1 VSSTAKFTPPFGD
14 EPARGETM
22 KSMHR
27 IAAVSVIAMATFL
40 APAGT
45 ALAQE
50 ADQPDENA
58 GEIIVTATKR
68 AESVNSVPM
77 SITAASGDDLAAA
90 GIRSA
95 DDLGKIVPGFTFT
108 QSAYS
113 TPVYSLRGV
122 GFYNYD
128 IASTPTVTVYQDE
141 APLPFSAMSR
151 GASFD
156 LERVEVLKGP
166 QGLLFGSNSTGGA
179 VNYIA
184 ARPTKSFKAGLDAGY
199 GRFNAWEL
207 GGFVSGPLGDN
218 VGVRLAARHEG
229 SGDWQRS
236 TTRNDEL
243 GGRNFTQFRGQIE
256 FKGGERFTAK
266 LGLNAFWDKSE
277 VQAAQLIQVSP
288 LVPPAVDP
296 LLLTFPLANGAR
308 EADWTAALQPKRDD
322 RQFQGTARFDYEIGD
337 AVTLTSLTS
346 YADYKQNDRVDPDAT
361 SLQIVDTID
370 RGSIKALFQEIR
382 LSGEFGEGSRWIVGA
397 NYENN
402 KVQETQTLTSTSGSG
417 FRAFNLF
424 FGAPIPDAI
433 DISSTQEFRNLSAFA
448 NVDFA
453 FSDQFKAHA
462 GIRYTDTRDR
472 FSGCTGNSANGALA
486 LILGIPG
493 NPECTQFNATGAGD
507 PTRATLKENNLSWR
521 VGLDFT
527 PNADT
532 LLYVNVSRGYKVGAF
547 PLIPAVFAF
556 QYDPATQEKLTA
568 YEAGFKV
575 SPSRGVQ
582 LNGAVF
588 HYDYIDKQVLGSD
601 NVPPFGTLNRLVNIP
616 KSKITGAEVQLIL
629 RPIEGLTL
637 NGGLTYV
644 HSRIGDFTNIDPF
657 GVTRNFQGEAFPNTP
672 KFQASLAVDYEFPVS
687 DSLKGSFGTNITGR
701 SKTNGGLGENAI
713 LQIDGYTLVDLRAGI
728 ASSDDRW
735 RLSVWGRNI
744 TNKYYWSNAYR
755 IADVSARFAGKPATY
770 GATVSF
776 RY

>member
-1 VSSTAKFTPPFGD
+1 
-14 EPARGETM
+14 M
-22 KSMHR
+22 KPMRHF
-27 IAAVSVIAMATFL
+27 AAVSAFAIAAAL
-40 APAGT
+40 VPVST
-45 ALAQE
+45 AQAQE
-50 ADQPDENA
+50 SDDAADS

-68 AESVNSVPM
+68 GESVNDVPM
-77 SITAASGDDLAAA
+77 SITAASGDDLAAS

-184 ARPTKSFKAGLDAGY
+184 ARPTDSFKAGLDAGY

-207 GGFVSGPLGDN
+207 GGFVSGPLSENAGA
-218 VGVRLAARHEG
+218 RLAVRHEG
-229 SGDWQRS
+229 SGDWQHS
-236 TTRNDEL
+236 TTRNEGL
-243 GGRNFTQFRGQIE
+243 GKRNFTQVRGQID
-256 FKGGERFTAK
+256 FKGGERLTAK
-266 LGLNAFWDKSE
+266 IGISAFWDKSD
-277 VQAAQLIQVSP
+277 VQAAQINP

-296 LLLTFPLANGAR
+296 ALLAFPLASGAR
-308 EADWTAALQPKRDD
+308 AADWTAALQPKRDD
-322 RQFQGTARFDYEIGD
+322 SQWQATARFDYEIGD

-382 LSGEFGEGSRWIVGA
+382 LSGEFGEGSRWIIGG

-402 KVQETQTLTSTSGSG
+402 KVSETQTLTSTSGSG

-433 DISSTQEFRNLSAFA
+433 DISSTQKFRNLAAFA

-453 FSDQFKAHA
+453 FSDQLKAHA
-462 GIRYTDTRDR
+462 GLRYTDTQDR
-472 FSGCTGNSANGALA
+472 FVGCTGNSANGALA
-486 LILGIPG
+486 LILMIPG
-493 NPECTQFNATGAGD
+493 NPACTQFNATGAGA
-507 PTRATLKENNLSWR
+507 PTQSTLKEDNLSWR
-521 VGLDFT
+521 AGLDFT
-527 PNADT
+527 PNKDT
-532 LLYVNVSRGYKVGAF
+532 LVYLNVSRGFKVGAF

-568 YEAGFKV
+568 YEIGFKL
-575 SPSRGVQ
+575 SASRAVQ

-588 HYDYIDKQVLGSD
+588 YYDYADKQVLGSD

-616 KSKITGAEVQLIL
+616 KSKVKGAELQLIV
-629 RPIEGLTL
+629 RPVEGLTL

-644 HSRIGDFTNIDPF
+644 HTRIGNFTNIDPF
-657 GVTRNFQGEAFPNTP
+657 GVSRNFSGEAYPNTP
-672 KFQASLAVDYEFPVS
+672 KWQGSIAADYEFPVS
-687 DSLKGSFGTNITGR
+687 GNLNGFLGANATMR
-701 SKTNGGLGENAI
+701 SKTNGGLGEYAI
-713 LQIDGYTLVDLRAGI
+713 LTIDGYTLVDLRAGV
-728 ASSDDRW
+728 SSADDRW
-735 RLSVWGRNI
+735 KLSIWGRNL
-744 TNKYYWSNAYR
+744 TGKYYWTNAYR

-770 GATVSF
+770 GATLSF

>member
-1 VSSTAKFTPPFGD
+1 
-14 EPARGETM
+14 M
-22 KSMHR
+22 KSVRHL
-27 IAAVSVIAMATFL
+27 AAVSAIAITAFL
-40 APAGT
+40 APIGA
-45 ALAQE
+45 AHAQE
-50 ADQPDENA
+50 ADETADS

-68 AESVNSVPM
+68 AESVNDVPM
-77 SITAASGDDLAAA
+77 SITAASGEDLAAA
-90 GIRSA
+90 GVRSA

-179 VNYIA
+179 INFIA
-184 ARPTKSFKAGLDAGY
+184 ARPTDSFKAGFDAGY

-218 VGVRLAARHEG
+218 VGARLAVRHEG

-236 TTRNDEL
+236 TTRNDTL
-243 GGRNFTQFRGQIE
+243 GARNFTQLRGQLE

-266 LGLNAFWDKSE
+266 IGVNAFWDKSD

-296 LLLTFPLANGAR
+296 LLLTFPLADEAR

-322 RQFQGTARFDYEIGD
+322 RHWQLTGRFDYEIGD

-346 YADYKQNDRVDPDAT
+346 YSDYKQNDAVDPDGT
-361 SLQIVDTID
+361 GLQIVDTID
-370 RGSIKALFQEIR
+370 RGSIKAFFQEVR
-382 LSGEFGEGSRWIVGA
+382 LSGEFGDGSRWIIGG
-397 NYENN
+397 NYEDN

-433 DISSTQEFRNLSAFA
+433 DISSTQNFRNLAAFA

-453 FSDQFKAHA
+453 VSDQFKVHA
-462 GIRYTDTRDR
+462 GLRYTDSQVA
-472 FSGCTGNSANGALA
+472 FSGCTGNSRNGALA

-493 NPECTQFNATGAGD
+493 NPQCTQFNGPVAGA
-507 PTRATLKENNLSWR
+507 PTVSTLKEDNLSWR
-521 VGLDFT
+521 VGFDFT
-527 PNADT
+527 PNSDT
-532 LLYVNVSRGYKVGAF
+532 LLYVNVSRGFKIGAF

-568 YEAGFKV
+568 YEAGFKL
-575 SPSRGVQ
+575 SAGRGVQ
-582 LNGAVF
+582 INGAVF
-588 HYDYIDKQVLGSD
+588 HYDYVDKQVLGSD

-616 KSKITGAEVQLIL
+616 KSKVTGAELQLIV
-629 RPIEGLTL
+629 RPIEGLTI

-644 HSRIGDFTNIDPF
+644 HSKIDNFTNIDPF
-657 GVTRNFQGEAFPNTP
+657 GVSRNFAGEAFPNTP
-672 KFQASLAVDYEFPVS
+672 KWQGSLAVDYEFPLS
-687 DSLKGSFGTNITGR
+687 DSLNGFLGTNVTMR
-701 SKTNGGLGENAI
+701 SESNGGLGEYAI
-713 LQIDGYTLVDLRAGI
+713 LGIDGYTLVDLRAGL
-728 ASSDDRW
+728 ASADERW
-735 RLSVWGRNI
+735 KLSIWGRNLFD
-744 TNKYYWSNAYR
+744 KYYWTNAYR
-755 IADVSARFAGKPATY
+755 IADVSARFAGKPTTY

>member
-1 VSSTAKFTPPFGD
+1 MKNMRHFAVVSALSIVTSLGFAG
-14 EPARGETM
+14 
-22 KSMHR
+22 
-27 IAAVSVIAMATFL
+27 IAQ
-40 APAGT
+40 
-45 ALAQE
+45 AQE
-50 ADQPDENA
+50 AAEASDTD
-58 GEIIVTATKR
+58 EIIVTATKR
-68 AESVNSVPM
+68 GESVNDVPM

-90 GIRSA
+90 GITSA

-184 ARPTKSFKAGLDAGY
+184 ARPTGNFEGGVDASY

-218 VGVRLAARHEG
+218 VGIRLAARHEG

-236 TTRNDEL
+236 TTRNDRL
-243 GGRNFTQFRGQIE
+243 GKRNFTQMRLLFDIQA
-256 FKGGERFTAK
+256 GERLTAK
-266 LGLNAFWDKSE
+266 LGVTAFWDKSD
-277 VQAAQLIQVSP
+277 VQAAQLIQVNP
-288 LVPPAVDP
+288 LVPPALDP
-296 LLLTFPLANGAR
+296 LLPTLPLASGAR
-308 EADWTAALQPKRDD
+308 NADWTASLDPKRDD
-322 RQFQGTARFDYEIGD
+322 KMAQAYARFDYEVSD
-337 AVTLTSLTS
+337 SVTLTSLTS
-346 YADYKQNDRVDPDAT
+346 YSDYQQNDRVDPDAT
-361 SLQIVDTID
+361 ILQIADTID
-370 RGSIKALFQEIR
+370 RGTIKALFQEVR
-382 LSGEFGEGSRWIVGA
+382 LAGEFGNGSRWIIGA

-402 KVQETQTLTSTSGSG
+402 KVSETQTLTSTSGSG

-433 DISSTQEFRNLSAFA
+433 DISSTQKFRNLAAFA

-453 FSDQFKAHA
+453 FSDQLKAHA
-462 GIRYTDTRDR
+462 GVRYTDSRDR
-472 FSGCTGNSANGALA
+472 FVGCTGNSANGALA

-493 NPECTQFNATGAGD
+493 NPQCTQFNTTGPGA
-507 PTRATLKENNLSWR
+507 PTFNTLKEDNLSWR

-527 PNADT
+527 PNSDT
-532 LLYVNVSRGYKVGAF
+532 LVYANVSRGFKIGAF
-547 PLIPAVFAF
+547 PLIPAALAF

-568 YEAGFKV
+568 YEAGFKL
-575 SPSRGVQ
+575 SASRAVQ
-582 LNGAVF
+582 VNGAVF
-588 HYDYIDKQVLGSD
+588 YYDYSDKQVLGSD

-616 KSKITGAEVQLIL
+616 KSKVKGAELQLIV
-629 RPIEGLTL
+629 RPVEGLTL

-644 HSRIGDFTNIDPF
+644 HTRIGNFTNIDPL
-657 GVTRNFQGEAFPNTP
+657 GVSRNFQGEAYPNTP
-672 KFQASLAVDYEFPVS
+672 KWQGSLAADYEFPLSGNLNGFV
-687 DSLKGSFGTNITGR
+687 GANATMR

-713 LQIDGYTLVDLRAGI
+713 LKIDGYTLVDLRAGV
-728 ASSDDRW
+728 ASSDDSW
-735 RLSVWGRNI
+735 RFSIWGRNV
-744 TNKYYWSNAYR
+744 TDKYYWTNAYR

-770 GATVSF
+770 GATLSF

>member
-1 VSSTAKFTPPFGD
+1 MNI
-14 EPARGETM
+14 ARNA
-22 KSMHR
+22 
-27 IAAVSVIAMATFL
+27 AAVSVLAISMFL
-40 APAGT
+40 ASTGAV
-45 ALAQE
+45 AQE
-50 ADQPDENA
+50 ANPVDSDSSP
-58 GEIIVTATKR
+58 EIVVTATKR
-68 AESVNSVPM
+68 AESVNTVPM
-77 SITAASGDDLAAA
+77 SISAVSGDDLAAA
-90 GIRSA
+90 GVRSA
-95 DDLGKIVPGFTFT
+95 DDLAKIVPGFTFT

-184 ARPTKSFKAGLDAGY
+184 ARPTKTFKAGFDAGY
-199 GRFNAWEL
+199 GRFNSWEL
-207 GGFVSGPLGDN
+207 GGFLSGPLGEN
-218 VGVRLAARHEG
+218 AGLRLAVRHEG
-229 SGDWQRS
+229 SGDWQHS
-236 TTRNDEL
+236 TTRNETL
-243 GGRNFTQFRGQIE
+243 GARDFTQLRGLLE
-256 FKGGERFTAK
+256 FKGGDRFTAK
-266 LGLNAFWDKSE
+266 FGVNAFWDKSD

-288 LVPPAVDP
+288 LVPPAVEP
-296 LLLTFPLANGAR
+296 LLFTYPVAGKAR

-322 RQFQGTARFDYEIGD
+322 RQWQLTGRLDYEVGD

-361 SLQIVDTID
+361 PLQIVDTID
-370 RGSIKALFQEIR
+370 RGAIKAFYQEIR
-382 LSGEFGEGSRWIVGA
+382 LSGEFGEGSRWIIGG

-433 DISSTQEFRNLSAFA
+433 DISSSQKFRNLAAFA

-453 FSDQFKAHA
+453 FSDQLKAHA
-462 GIRYTDTRDR
+462 GMRYTDSRVD

-493 NPECTQFNATGAGD
+493 NPQCTQFNATGAGS
-507 PTRATLKENNLSWR
+507 PTVNTLKEDNLSWR
-521 VGLDFT
+521 VGLDYT
-527 PNADT
+527 PSKGT
-532 LLYVNVSRGYKVGAF
+532 LVYVNVSRGYKIGAF
-547 PLIPAVFAF
+547 PLIPAALAF

-575 SPSRGVQ
+575 SASRGVQ
-582 LNGAVF
+582 INGAVF
-588 HYDYIDKQVLGSD
+588 HYDYADKQVLGSD

-616 KSKITGAEVQLIL
+616 KSKITGAELQLIL
-629 RPIEGLTL
+629 RPVAGLTL

-644 HSRIGDFTNIDPF
+644 HSRIDNFTNIDPF
-657 GVTRNFQGEAFPNTP
+657 GVTRNFVGEAFPNTP
-672 KFQASLAVDYEFPVS
+672 KWQGSLAVDYEFPLSKSVN
-687 DSLKGSFGTNITGR
+687 GFFGTNVTTR

-713 LQIDGYTLVDLRAGI
+713 LNIDAYTLVDLRAGLT
-728 ASSDDRW
+728 SPDDRW
-735 RLSVWGRNI
+735 KLSVWGRNVF
-744 TNKYYWSNAYR
+744 NQYYWTNAYR
-755 IADVSARFAGKPATY
+755 IADVAARFAGKPATY
-770 GATVSF
+770 GVTLSF

>member
-1 VSSTAKFTPPFGD
+1 
-14 EPARGETM
+14 M
-22 KSMHR
+22 KSMR
-27 IAAVSVIAMATFL
+27 RFTAVSTTALAAFL
-40 APAGT
+40 ASATT
-45 ALAQE
+45 ALAQDAAE
-50 ADQPDENA
+50 TEDSA
-58 GEIIVTATKR
+58 EIIVTATKR
-68 AESVNSVPM
+68 AESVNDVAM

-141 APLPFSAMSR
+141 APLPFSAMTRS
-151 GASFD
+151 ASFD

-184 ARPTKSFKAGLDAGY
+184 ARPTDTFKAGFDAGY

-236 TTRNDEL
+236 TTRNDKL
-243 GGRNFTQFRGQIE
+243 GGRNLTQLRGQIV
-256 FKGGERFTAK
+256 FKGGDRFTAK
-266 LGLNAFWDKSE
+266 FGLNAFWDKSD
-277 VQAAQLIQVSP
+277 VQAAQLIQVNP
-288 LVPPAVDP
+288 LVPPAIDP
-296 LLLTFPLANGAR
+296 VLPTFPLASGAR
-308 EADWTAALQPKRDD
+308 AADWTPALRPKRDD
-322 RQFQGTARFDYEIGD
+322 RQWQGTARLDYEIGD
-337 AVTLTSLTS
+337 TVTLTSLTS
-346 YADYKQNDRVDPDAT
+346 YGDYKQNDRVDPDAT

-370 RGSIKALFQEIR
+370 RGSIKAFFQELR
-382 LSGEFGEGSRWIVGA
+382 LAGEFGEGSRWILGA

-402 KVQETQTLTSTSGSG
+402 KVRETQTLTSTSGSG

-433 DISSTQEFRNLSAFA
+433 DISSTQKFRNLSAFA

-462 GIRYTDTRDR
+462 GLRYTDTRDR

-493 NPECTQFNATGAGD
+493 NPTCTQFNATGAGA
-507 PTRATLKENNLSWR
+507 PTQSTLKEDNLSWR

-527 PNADT
+527 PNKDT
-532 LLYVNVSRGYKVGAF
+532 LVYANVSRGYKIGAF

-556 QYDPATQEKLTA
+556 QYEPATQEKLTA

-575 SPSRGVQ
+575 SAGRAVQ

-588 HYDYIDKQVLGSD
+588 YYDYVDKQVLGSD

-616 KSKITGAEVQLIL
+616 KSKVKGAEFQVIL
-629 RPIEGLTL
+629 RPTSGLTI

-644 HSRIGDFTNIDPF
+644 HSRIGNFTNIDPF
-657 GVTRNFQGEAFPNTP
+657 GVSRNFQGDAFPNTP
-672 KFQASLAVDYEFPVS
+672 KWQGSLAVDYEFPLSGDLNGFV
-687 DSLKGSFGTNITGR
+687 GVNATMR
-701 SKTNGGLGENAI
+701 SKTNGGLGEYAI
-713 LQIDGYTLVDLRAGI
+713 LKIDGYTLLDLRAGV
-728 ASSDDRW
+728 ASADERW
-735 RLSVWGRNI
+735 RLSVWGRNL
-744 TNKYYWSNAYR
+744 TDKYYWSNAYR
-755 IADVSARFAGKPATY
+755 IADISARFAGMPATF

>member
-1 VSSTAKFTPPFGD
+1 
-14 EPARGETM
+14 M
-22 KSMHR
+22 KSIR
-27 IAAVSVIAMATFL
+27 RFATVSVIAVTGYLATV
-40 APAGT
+40 GT
-45 ALAQE
+45 TLAQE
-50 ADQPDENA
+50 AEEQFDS
-58 GEIIVTATKR
+58 GEIVVTATKR
-68 AESVNSVPM
+68 AESANDVPM
-77 SITAASGDDLAAA
+77 SIAAASGDDLAAA
-90 GIRSA
+90 GVRSA

-184 ARPTKSFKAGLDAGY
+184 ARPTARFKAGLDAGY
-199 GRFNAWEL
+199 GRFNAYEL
-207 GGFVSGPLGDN
+207 GGFVSSPLGDSA
-218 VGVRLAARHEG
+218 GVRLAARHEG

-236 TTRNDEL
+236 TTRNDKL
-243 GGRNFTQFRGQIE
+243 GGRNFTQARLQFDLAPS
-256 FKGGERFTAK
+256 ERLAAK
-266 LGLNAFWDKSE
+266 FGLNYFRDKSD

-288 LVPPAVDP
+288 LIPPAADP
-296 LLLTFPLANGAR
+296 QLFTFPLANDTR
-308 EADWTAALQPKRDD
+308 QADWTPSLRPTRDD
-322 RQFQGTARFDYEIGD
+322 RQWQGSARFDYEIGD

-361 SLQIVDTID
+361 RLAIADTID
-370 RGSIKALFQEIR
+370 RGKIKALFQEVR

-402 KVQETQTLTSTSGSG
+402 KVRETQTLTSTSGSG

-433 DISSTQEFRNLSAFA
+433 DISSTQKFRNLAAFA

-453 FSDQFKAHA
+453 LSDRFKAHA
-462 GIRYTDTRDR
+462 GVRYTDSRDR

-493 NPECTQFNATGAGD
+493 NPQCTQFNATGPGS
-507 PTRATLKENNLSWR
+507 PTNNTLKEDNVSWR
-521 VGLDFT
+521 AGIDFT
-527 PNADT
+527 PNKDT
-532 LLYVNVSRGYKVGAF
+532 LLYANVSRGFKIGAF

-568 YEAGFKV
+568 YEAGFKL
-575 SPSRGVQ
+575 SPTRGVQ
-582 LNGAVF
+582 LNGAAF
-588 HYDYIDKQVLGSD
+588 YYDYIDKQVLGSD

-616 KSKITGAEVQLIL
+616 KSKVAGAELQLIV
-629 RPIEGLTL
+629 RPVAGLTL
-637 NGGLTYV
+637 NAGLTYV
-644 HSRIGDFTNIDPF
+644 HTRIGDFTNIDPF
-657 GVTRNFQGEAFPNTP
+657 GATRNFKGESFPNTP
-672 KFQASLAVDYEFPVS
+672 KWQGSLAADYEFPVS
-687 DSLKGSFGTNITGR
+687 GSLNGFVGTNVTLR

-713 LQIDGYTLVDLRAGI
+713 LRIDGYTLVDLRAGV
-728 ASSDDRW
+728 ASADDRW
-735 RLSVWGRNI
+735 RLSVWGRNVFD
-744 TNKYYWSNAYR
+744 KYYWTNAYR

-770 GATVSF
+770 GATLAF

>member
-1 VSSTAKFTPPFGD
+1 
-14 EPARGETM
+14 M
-22 KSMHR
+22 KSMRHLATASAFTV
-27 IAAVSVIAMATFL
+27 AAVL
-40 APAGT
+40 AASGT
-45 ALAQE
+45 AYAQE
-50 ADQPDENA
+50 SDEVADS
-58 GEIIVTATKR
+58 GVIIVTATKR
-68 AESVNSVPM
+68 AESVNDVPM
-77 SITAASGDDLAAA
+77 SITAASGDDLVAA

-184 ARPTKSFKAGLDAGY
+184 ARPTSSFEGGIDAGY

-229 SGDWQRS
+229 SGNWQRS

-243 GGRNFTQFRGQIE
+243 GKRNFTQMRLQFDIQA
-256 FKGGERFTAK
+256 GERLTAK
-266 LGLNAFWDKSE
+266 LGVSAFWDKSD
-277 VQAAQLIQVSP
+277 VQAAQLIQVNP
-288 LVPPAVDP
+288 LVSPAVDAQ
-296 LLLTFPLANGAR
+296 LFAFPLASGAR
-308 EADWTAALQPKRDD
+308 EADWTASLQPKRDD
-322 RQFQGTARFDYEIGD
+322 RQAQAIARFDYEIGD

-346 YADYKQNDRVDPDAT
+346 YAHYKQNDRVDPDAT
-361 SLQIVDTID
+361 NLQIVDTID

-382 LSGEFGEGSRWIVGA
+382 LSGEFGEGSRWIIGG
-397 NYENN
+397 NYEKN
-402 KVQETQTLTSTSGSG
+402 KVLETQTLTSSSGSG

-433 DISSTQEFRNLSAFA
+433 DISSSQKIRNLAAFA

-453 FSDQFKAHA
+453 FNDQITAHA
-462 GIRYTDTRDR
+462 GLRYTETRDK
-472 FSGCTGNSANGALA
+472 FVGCTGNSANGALA
-486 LILGIPG
+486 PILGIPG
-493 NPECTQFNATGAGD
+493 NPQCTQFNATGAGA
-507 PTRATLKENNLSWR
+507 PTFNTLEEDNLSWR
-521 VGLDFT
+521 IGLDFT
-527 PNADT
+527 PNSDT
-532 LLYVNVSRGYKVGAF
+532 LVYANVSRGFKIGAF
-547 PLIPAVFAF
+547 PLIPAALAF

-568 YEAGFKV
+568 YEVGFKL
-575 SPSRGVQ
+575 SPSRAVQ
-582 LNGAVF
+582 INGAVF
-588 HYDYIDKQVLGSD
+588 YYDYADKQVLGSD
-601 NVPPFGTLNRLVNIP
+601 NVAPFGTLNRLVNIP
-616 KSKITGAEVQLIL
+616 KSKIKGAELQLIL
-629 RPIEGLTL
+629 RPVEGLTL

-644 HSRIGDFTNIDPF
+644 HTRIGDFTNIDPF
-657 GVTRNFQGEAFPNTP
+657 GVSRNFEGEAYPNTP
-672 KFQASLAVDYEFPVS
+672 KWQGSLAADYEFPVWGNVNGF
-687 DSLKGSFGTNITGR
+687 LGANATMR
-701 SKTNGGLGENAI
+701 SKTNGGLGEYAI
-713 LQIDGYTLVDLRAGI
+713 LNIDGYTLLDLRAGVG
-728 ASSDDRW
+728 SDDDRW
-735 RLSVWGRNI
+735 KLSIWGRNI
-744 TNKYYWSNAYR
+744 TDKYYWTNAYR

-770 GATVSF
+770 GATLSF